1 MYFAVIA
8 VGFLSGDKREIGFD
22 ENNISAGII
31 SEDKSFYIDENDGSY
46 GYVLDIATDKIKKDG
61 IRYG

>member
-1 MYFAVIA
+1 MKKTVEFYRKNYKKLILVQIILCIFAVIA

-31 SEDKSFYIDENDGSY
+31 SEDKSF
-46 GYVLDIATDKIKKDG
+46 
-61 IRYG
+61 